1 MKWLKRILVVLLV
14 VLIGGYLL
22 LRTPDTDPAAMRAK
36 YGGPPSQFVD
46 LGNGLK
52 VHVRDEGPRDAPVIV
67 LLHGSNDDLHTWD
80 PWTAQLSKTYR
91 VIRFDQIGHG
101 LTGPEPHGDYSPK
114 AFVDTID
121 QVTSKLGVQKF
132 VLAGNSMGG
141 ANALHYALAHGDK
154 LRALVLIDA
163 GGGPPLS
170 KEPGNIGF
178 RIARMPVINQ
188 LMKSITPRFVIEK
201 SLHQS
206 VYNQA
211 VVTPA
216 MVDRF
221 WELLRYPGNRKA
233 TMTRFSGGWF
243 TFDKAQ
249 LATLKMPVIIMWG
262 AHDSLIAPATAQWF
276 GQAIPHS
283 EVIVYPDS
291 GHMPQQEVAQ
301 KSATDLLVRLAAM
314 DAMDAARGVAATMK

>member
-1 MKWLKRILVVLLV
+1 MKWFKRILMVLLV
-14 VLIGGYLL
+14 VLVGGYLS

-36 YGGPPSQFVD
+36 YGAPPSQFVD

-52 VHVRDEGPRDAPVIV
+52 VHVRDEGPRDAQVIV

-80 PWTAQLSKTYR
+80 PWVFQLSPAYR

-114 AFVDTID
+114 AFVDTVD

-154 LRALVLIDA
+154 LTALVLLDA
-163 GGGPPLS
+163 GGGPQLS
-170 KEPGNIGF
+170 KTPGNIGF
-178 RIARMPVINQ
+178 KIARMPVVNK
-188 LMKSITPRFVIEK
+188 LMLTITPRFLIEK

-216 MVDRF
+216 TVDRF
-221 WELLRYPGNRKA
+221 WELLRYPGNRQA

-249 LATLKMPVIIMWG
+249 LAALKMPVLIMWG
-262 AHDSLIAPATAQWF
+262 AHDSLIAPATAAWF
-276 GQAIPHS
+276 GQVIPGS
-283 EVIVYPDS
+283 QVIVYPNS
-291 GHMPQQEVAQ
+291 GHLPQQEVAGR
-301 KSATDLLVRLAAM
+301 SAADLSGWLAAH
-314 DAMDAARGVAATMK
+314 GVAPAPG

>member
-1 MKWLKRILVVLLV
+1 MKWLGRILLGV
-14 VLIGGYLL
+14 ILL
-22 LRTPDTDPAAMRAK
+22 LLGVYLFVRTPDSDPAAMRAK
-36 YGGPPSQFVD
+36 YGGAPSQFVD
-46 LGNGLK
+46 LAGGLK

-80 PWTAQLSKTYR
+80 PWAAQLSIGYR

-101 LTGPEPHGDYSPK
+101 LTGPAPNGDYSPK

-121 QVTSKLGVQKF
+121 QVTSQLGVTHF

-154 LRALVLIDA
+154 LAALVLLDA

-178 RIARMPVINQ
+178 KIARTPVLNK
-188 LMKSITPRFVIEK
+188 LMLTITPRRLIEQ
-201 SLHQS
+201 SLRQS
-206 VYNQA
+206 VWNQA
-211 VVTPA
+211 IVTPA
-216 MVDRF
+216 TVDRF
-221 WELLRYPGNRKA
+221 WELLRYPGNRQA
-233 TMTRFSGGWF
+233 TIDRFGRGWF
-243 TFDKAQ
+243 TFDPAQ
-249 LATLKMPVIIMWG
+249 LGTLKMPVLVMWG

-276 GQAIPHS
+276 GKSIPGS
-283 EVIVYPDS
+283 TVIVYPDS

-301 KSATDLLVRLAAM
+301 RSADDLSGWLSAKFALYEVPAKP
-314 DAMDAARGVAATMK
+314 G

>member
-1 MKWLKRILVVLLV
+1 MKWLGRVLMAVLVLLV
-14 VLIGGYLL
+14 GAYLV

-36 YGGPPSQFVD
+36 YGGAPSQFVD
-46 LGNGLK
+46 LGTGLK

-101 LTGPEPHGDYSPK
+101 LTGPEPHGDYSPA
-114 AFVDTID
+114 AFVDEID
-121 QVTSKLGVQKF
+121 QVTAKLGVTKF

-141 ANALHYALAHGDK
+141 ANALHYALVHGDK
-154 LRALVLIDA
+154 LTGLVLLDA
-163 GGGPPLS
+163 GGGPQFS

-178 RIARMPVINQ
+178 KIARTPVVNK
-188 LMKSITPRFVIEK
+188 LMLTITPRSLIEK
-201 SLHQS
+201 SLRQS
-206 VYNQA
+206 VWNKA

-216 MVDRF
+216 TVDRF
-221 WELLRYPGNRKA
+221 WELLRYPGNRQA
-233 TMTRFSGGWF
+233 TIDRFSHGWF
-243 TFDKAQ
+243 TFGAAQ
-249 LATLKMPVIIMWG
+249 LGTLKMPVLVMWG

-276 GQAIPHS
+276 GQAIPGS
-283 EVIVYPDS
+283 TVIVYTDS

-301 KSATDLLVRLAAM
+301 RSASDLAGWLAAHGVSATT
-314 DAMDAARGVAATMK
+314 G

>member
-1 MKWLKRILVVLLV
+1 MKWFKRILMVLLV
-14 VLIGGYLL
+14 VLVGGYLS

-36 YGGPPSQFVD
+36 YGAPPSQFVD

-80 PWTAQLSKTYR
+80 PWAAQLSKGYR

-114 AFVDTID
+114 AFVDTVD

-154 LRALVLIDA
+154 LAALVLLDA
-163 GGGPPLS
+163 GGGPQLS
-170 KEPGNIGF
+170 KTPGNIGF
-178 RIARMPVINQ
+178 KIARMPVVNK
-188 LMKSITPRFVIEK
+188 LMLTITPRFLIEK

-216 MVDRF
+216 TVDRF
-221 WELLRYPGNRKA
+221 WELLRYPGNRQA

-249 LATLKMPVIIMWG
+249 LAALKMPVLIMWG
-262 AHDSLIAPATAQWF
+262 AHDSLIAPATAAWF
-276 GQAIPHS
+276 GQVIPGS
-283 EVIVYPDS
+283 QVIVYPNS
-291 GHMPQQEVAQ
+291 GHLPQQEVAGR
-301 KSATDLLVRLAAM
+301 SAADLSGWLAAH
-314 DAMDAARGVAATMK
+314 GVAPAPG

>member
-1 MKWLKRILVVLLV
+1 MKWLGRGLLALVLL
-14 VLIGGYLL
+14 LLGAYLF
-22 LRTPDTDPAAMRAK
+22 LRTPDSDPATMRAK
-36 YGGPPSQFVD
+36 YGGAPSQFVD

-52 VHVRDEGPRDAPVIV
+52 VHVRDEGPRGAPVIV

-80 PWTAQLSKTYR
+80 PWAAQLSKRYR

-121 QVTSKLGVQKF
+121 QVTAKLGVSKF
-132 VLAGNSMGG
+132 ALAGNSMGG

-154 LRALVLIDA
+154 LTALVLLDA
-163 GGGPPLS
+163 GGGPRLS

-178 RIARMPVINQ
+178 KIARMPVVNQ
-188 LMKSITPRFVIEK
+188 LMLTVTPRSLIEK

-206 VYNQA
+206 VWNQA

-216 MVDRF
+216 TVDRF
-221 WELLRYPGNRKA
+221 WELLRYPGNRQA
-233 TMTRFSGGWF
+233 TLTRFGQGWV
-243 TFDKAQ
+243 TFDKSQ
-249 LATLKMPVIIMWG
+249 LAALKMPVLILWG

-276 GQAIPHS
+276 GQAIPGS
-283 EVIVYPDS
+283 TVLVYPDS
-291 GHMPQQEVAQ
+291 GHLPQQEVAAR
-301 KSATDLLVRLAAM
+301 SAADLSGWLAAH
-314 DAMDAARGVAATMK
+314 GVPPAPG

>member
-1 MKWLKRILVVLLV
+1 MKWLGRVVFALLV
-14 VLIGGYLL
+14 VLAGAYLL

-36 YGGPPSQFVD
+36 YGSAPSQFVD
-46 LGNGLK
+46 LGSGLK

-80 PWTAQLSKTYR
+80 PWAAQLSKSYR

-101 LTGPEPHGDYSPK
+101 LTGPESHGDYSPK

-121 QVTSKLGVQKF
+121 QVTGKLGVTKF

-154 LRALVLIDA
+154 LTALVLLDA

-178 RIARMPVINQ
+178 KIARMPVVNQ
-188 LMKSITPRFVIEK
+188 LMLTVTPRFVIEK

-206 VYNQA
+206 VWNQA

-221 WELLRYPGNRKA
+221 WELLRYPGNRQA
-233 TMTRFSGGWF
+233 TMTRFSGEWF
-243 TFDKAQ
+243 TFDPKQ
-249 LATLKMPVIIMWG
+249 LATLKMPVLIMWG

-276 GQAIPHS
+276 GKAIPGS
-283 EVIVYPDS
+283 TVLVYPDS
-291 GHMPQQEVAQ
+291 GHMPQQEVSTL
-301 KSATDLLVRLAAM
+301 SATDLVNWLADKRATVR
-314 DAMDAARGVAATMK
+314 VPTKPV

>member
-1 MKWLKRILVVLLV
+1 MKWFKRILMVLLV
-14 VLIGGYLL
+14 VLVGGYLS

-36 YGGPPSQFVD
+36 YGAPPSQFVD

-52 VHVRDEGPRDAPVIV
+52 VHVRDEGPRDAQVIV

-80 PWTAQLSKTYR
+80 PWVSQLSPAYR

-114 AFVDTID
+114 AFVDTVD

-154 LRALVLIDA
+154 LTALVLLDA
-163 GGGPPLS
+163 GGGPQLS
-170 KEPGNIGF
+170 KTPGNIGF
-178 RIARMPVINQ
+178 KIARMPVVNK
-188 LMKSITPRFVIEK
+188 LMLTITPRFLIEK

-216 MVDRF
+216 TVDRF
-221 WELLRYPGNRKA
+221 WELLRYPGNRQA

-249 LATLKMPVIIMWG
+249 LAALKMPVLIMWG
-262 AHDSLIAPATAQWF
+262 AHDSLIAPATAAWF
-276 GQAIPHS
+276 GQAIPGS
-283 EVIVYPDS
+283 QVIVYPNS
-291 GHMPQQEVAQ
+291 GHLPQQEVAGR
-301 KSATDLLVRLAAM
+301 SAADLSGWLAAH
-314 DAMDAARGVAATMK
+314 GVAPAPG

>member
-1 MKWLKRILVVLLV
+1 MKWLGRVLIALLV
-14 VLIGGYLL
+14 VLVGAFLV

-36 YGGPPSQFVD
+36 YGGAPSQFVD
-46 LGNGLK
+46 LGDGLK

-121 QVTSKLGVQKF
+121 RVTAKLGVTRF
-132 VLAGNSMGG
+132 TLAGNSMGG

-154 LRALVLIDA
+154 LTALVLLDA

-178 RIARMPVINQ
+178 KIARTPVVNQ
-188 LMKSITPRFVIEK
+188 LMLYVTPRSLIEK

-206 VYNQA
+206 VFNQA

-233 TMTRFSGGWF
+233 TMTRFSAGWQ
-243 TFDKAQ
+243 TVDPRQ
-249 LATLKMPVIIMWG
+249 LAALKMPVLIMWG
-262 AHDSLIAPATAQWF
+262 AQDSLISPATAQWF
-276 GQAIPHS
+276 GKVIPGS
-283 EVIVYPDS
+283 TVNIYPDS
-291 GHMPQQEVAQ
+291 GHMPQQEVAE
-301 KSATDLLVRLAAM
+301 KSVTDLEVWLTALAAI
-314 DAMDAARGVAATMK
+314 DAARGASTKTH

>member
-1 MKWLKRILVVLLV
+1 MKWLKRILIVLAVALV
-14 VLIGGYLL
+14 GGYLL
-22 LRTPDTDPAAMRAK
+22 LRTPDTDSAAMRAK
-36 YGGPPSQFVD
+36 YGGAPSQFVD

-52 VHVRDEGPRDAPVIV
+52 VHVRDEGPRDAPVLV

-80 PWTAQLSKTYR
+80 PWSAELTRSYH

-121 QVTSKLGVQKF
+121 QVTAKLGVTKF
-132 VLAGNSMGG
+132 TLAGNSMGG

-154 LRALVLIDA
+154 LTALVLLDA

-178 RIARMPVINQ
+178 KIARMPVVNQ
-188 LMKSITPRFVIEK
+188 LMLTVTPRSLIEK

-221 WELLRYPGNRKA
+221 WELLRYPGNRQA
-233 TMTRFSGGWF
+233 TLTRFQQGWV
-243 TFDKAQ
+243 TIEKAQ
-249 LATLKMPVIIMWG
+249 LATLKMPVLIMWG

-276 GQAIPHS
+276 GAAIPHS
-283 EVIVYPDS
+283 RVIMYPDS
-291 GHMPQQEVAQ
+291 GHMPQQEVAE
-301 KSATDLLVRLAAM
+301 KSAMDLAVWLTALEAM
-314 DAMDAARGVAATMK
+314 DAVQRASAAMH

>member
-1 MKWLKRILVVLLV
+1 MKWLGRGLLLVVLL
-14 VLIGGYLL
+14 LLGGYLFL
-22 LRTPDTDPAAMRAK
+22 QTPDTDSAAMRAK
-36 YGGPPSQFVD
+36 YGGAPSQFVD

-80 PWTAQLSKTYR
+80 PWAAQLSKSYR

-121 QVTSKLGVQKF
+121 QVTTKLGVSKF

-154 LRALVLIDA
+154 LTALVLLDA

-178 RIARMPVINQ
+178 KIARTPVVNK
-188 LMKSITPRFVIEK
+188 LMLTITPRSLFEK

-206 VYNQA
+206 VWNQA

-216 MVDRF
+216 TVDRF
-221 WELLRYPGNRKA
+221 WELARYPGNRQA
-233 TMTRFSGGWF
+233 TLTRFQQGWV
-243 TFDKAQ
+243 TIDKGQ
-249 LATLKMPVIIMWG
+249 LGTLKMPVLIMWG

-283 EVIVYPDS
+283 RVIIYPDS
-291 GHMPQQEVAQ
+291 GHIPQQEVAE
-301 KSATDLLVRLAAM
+301 KSAMDLEAWLTALA
-314 DAMDAARGVAATMK
+314 AMDAARGVSAAMH

>member
-1 MKWLKRILVVLLV
+1 MKWLKRILIVLAVALV
-14 VLIGGYLL
+14 GGYLL
-22 LRTPDTDPAAMRAK
+22 LRTPDTDSAAMRAK
-36 YGGPPSQFVD
+36 YGGAPSQFVD

-52 VHVRDEGPRDAPVIV
+52 VHVRDEGPRDAPVLV

-80 PWTAQLSKTYR
+80 PWSAELTRSYR

-121 QVTSKLGVQKF
+121 QVTAKLGVTKF
-132 VLAGNSMGG
+132 TLAGNSMGG

-154 LRALVLIDA
+154 LTALVLLDA

-178 RIARMPVINQ
+178 KIARMPVVNQ
-188 LMKSITPRFVIEK
+188 LMLTVTPRSLIEK

-221 WELLRYPGNRKA
+221 WELLRYPGNRQA
-233 TMTRFSGGWF
+233 TLTRFQQGWV
-243 TFDKAQ
+243 TIGKAQ
-249 LATLKMPVIIMWG
+249 LATLKMPVLIMWG

-276 GQAIPHS
+276 GAAIPHS
-283 EVIVYPDS
+283 RVIMYPDS
-291 GHMPQQEVAQ
+291 GHMPQQEVAE
-301 KSATDLLVRLAAM
+301 KSAMDLAVWLTALEAM
-314 DAMDAARGVAATMK
+314 DAVQRASAAMH

>member
-1 MKWLKRILVVLLV
+1 MKWLKRILIVLVVVLV
-14 VLIGGYLL
+14 GGYLL

-36 YGGPPSQFVD
+36 YAGAPSQFVD

-80 PWTAQLSKTYR
+80 PWAAQLSKSYR

-114 AFVDTID
+114 AFVDAID
-121 QVTSKLGVQKF
+121 QVTSKLGVTKF

-154 LRALVLIDA
+154 LTALVLLDA
-163 GGGPPLS
+163 GGGPQLS
-170 KEPGNIGF
+170 KSPGNIGF
-178 RIARMPVINQ
+178 KIARMPVVNQ
-188 LMKSITPRFVIEK
+188 LMLTVTPRSLIEK

-206 VYNQA
+206 VWNQA

-221 WELLRYPGNRKA
+221 WELLRYPGNRQA
-233 TMTRFSGGWF
+233 MMTRFSAGWV
-243 TFDKAQ
+243 TIDKAQ
-249 LATLKMPVIIMWG
+249 LGTLKMPVLIMWG

-276 GQAIPHS
+276 EQAIPHS
-283 EVIVYPDS
+283 RVIMYPDS
-291 GHMPQQEVAQ
+291 GHMPQQEVAE
-301 KSATDLLVRLAAM
+301 KSAMDLEAWLTALA
-314 DAMDAARGVAATMK
+314 AMDAARGVSAAMH

>member
-1 MKWLKRILVVLLV
+1 MKWLGRVLLLV
-14 VLIGGYLL
+14 VALLLGAYLF
-22 LRTPDTDPAAMRAK
+22 LRTPDSDPATMRAK
-36 YGGPPSQFVD
+36 YGAAPSQFVD
-46 LGNGLK
+46 LGGSLK
-52 VHVRDEGPRDAPVIV
+52 VHYRDEGPRGAPVIV

-80 PWTAQLSKTYR
+80 PWAAQLSKSYR

-114 AFVDTID
+114 AFVETID
-121 QVTSKLGVQKF
+121 QLTTKLGVTKF
-132 VLAGNSMGG
+132 ALAGNSMGG

-154 LRALVLIDA
+154 LTALVLLDA

-178 RIARMPVINQ
+178 KIARTPVVNQ
-188 LMKSITPRFVIEK
+188 LMLTVTPRSLIEK

-216 MVDRF
+216 TVDRF
-221 WELLRYPGNRKA
+221 WELLRYPGNRQA
-233 TMTRFSGGWF
+233 TMTRFQQGWV
-243 TFDKAQ
+243 TFDKAR
-249 LATLKMPVIIMWG
+249 LGALKMPVLILWG

-276 GQAIPHS
+276 GQAIPGS
-283 EVIVYPDS
+283 TVLVYPDS

-301 KSATDLLVRLAAM
+301 RSASDLAGWLAAH
-314 DAMDAARGVAATMK
+314 GVPPAPG

>member
-1 MKWLKRILVVLLV
+1 MTWLRRTLIALIVLLV
-14 VLIGGYLL
+14 GAFLA

-36 YGGPPSQFVD
+36 YGSAPSQFVD

-52 VHVRDEGPRDAPVIV
+52 VHLRDEGPRDAPVIV

-80 PWTAQLSKTYR
+80 PWAAQLSRSYR

-101 LTGPEPHGDYSPK
+101 LTGPAPNGDYSPA

-121 QVTSKLGVQKF
+121 RVTAKLGVTSF

-154 LRALVLIDA
+154 VRMLVLLDA
-163 GGGPPLS
+163 GGGPQFN

-178 RIARMPVINQ
+178 KIARTPVVNK
-188 LMKSITPRFVIEK
+188 LMLSVTPRFVIEK

-206 VYNQA
+206 VWNQA

-221 WELLRYPGNRKA
+221 WEMLRYPGNRQA
-233 TMTRFSGGWF
+233 TLDRFSGGWF
-243 TFDKAQ
+243 TFDPKQ
-249 LATLKMPVIIMWG
+249 LGTLKMPVLIMWG
-262 AHDSLIAPATAQWF
+262 AHDSLIAPTTAQWF
-276 GQAIPHS
+276 ASAIPHS
-283 EVIVYPDS
+283 EVIMYPDS
-291 GHMPQQEVAQ
+291 GHMPQQEVADR
-301 KSATDLLVRLAAM
+301 SAEDLEVRLAALQVI
-314 DAMDAARGVAATMK
+314 DAASGASAAAQ

>member
-1 MKWLKRILVVLLV
+1 MKWLGRVLLLV
-14 VLIGGYLL
+14 VALLLGVYLL
-22 LRTPDTDPAAMRAK
+22 LRTPDSDPAAMRAK
-36 YGGPPSQFVD
+36 YGGAPSQFVD
-46 LGNGLK
+46 LAGGLK
-52 VHVRDEGPRDAPVIV
+52 VHLRDEGPRDAPVIV

-80 PWTAQLSKTYR
+80 PWAAQLSKSYR

-121 QVTSKLGVQKF
+121 QVTTRLGVTRF
-132 VLAGNSMGG
+132 ALAGNSMGG

-154 LRALVLIDA
+154 LTALVLLDA
-163 GGGPPLS
+163 GGGPRLS

-178 RIARMPVINQ
+178 KIARMPVVNQ
-188 LMKSITPRFVIEK
+188 LMLTVTPRSLIEK

-206 VYNQA
+206 VWNQA

-216 MVDRF
+216 TVDRF
-221 WELLRYPGNRKA
+221 WELLRYPGNRQA
-233 TMTRFSGGWF
+233 TLTRFGQGWV

-249 LATLKMPVIIMWG
+249 LSALKMPVLVMWG

-276 GQAIPHS
+276 GQAIPGS
-283 EVIVYPDS
+283 TVIVYPDS
-291 GHMPQQEVAQ
+291 GHLPQQEVAGR
-301 KSATDLLVRLAAM
+301 SADDLSNWLAGKLAVY
-314 DAMDAARGVAATMK
+314 GVPAKPG